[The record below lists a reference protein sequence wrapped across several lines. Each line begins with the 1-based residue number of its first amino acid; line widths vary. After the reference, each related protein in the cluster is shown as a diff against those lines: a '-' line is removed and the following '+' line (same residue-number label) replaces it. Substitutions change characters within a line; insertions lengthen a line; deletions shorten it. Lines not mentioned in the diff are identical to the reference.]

1 MPLLTPPDPAANSY
15 VTNAEATTLL
25 NDFVQTSVIV
35 NFLAASTQD
44 RERAL
49 ITASQRLQYEC
60 FKGVKTEPDQSLA
73 FPRKYLLRPGNQPPY
88 IWDNFCCDNLTLA
101 DLEPYFYPDDI
112 IPLAI
117 KQVIVLL
124 AADYLA
130 NTDLLINSSASGD
143 SNYRVKKEKVDVLEV
158 EYFESNLN
166 QLNQGAFAL
175 PPISGLALNLLAPFL
190 CKDPYEEIKNNTLT
204 FRQVRRS

>member
-1 MPLLTPPDPAANSY
+1 MPILTPPDPAANSY
-15 VTNAEATTLL
+15 VTNAEASVIL
-25 NDFVQTSVIV
+25 NDFVQTPAIV
-35 NFLAASTQD
+35 AFLAASTAD

-60 FKGVKTEPDQSLA
+60 FKGVKTEPDQPLA
-73 FPRKYLLRPGNQPPY
+73 FPRKYILRPGTDYHTIQTNLCY
-88 IWDNFCCDNLTLA
+88 DDLTLI
-101 DLEPYFYPDDI
+101 DLEPYFYSSLVT
-112 IPLAI
+112 PLAI
-117 KQVIVLL
+117 EQVVCLL

-130 NTDLLINSSASGD
+130 NTDLLINSSAGGD
-143 SNYRVKKEKVDVLEV
+143 SNYRVKREKVDVLEV
-158 EYFESNLN
+158 EYFEANLN

-190 CKDPYEEIKNNTLT
+190 YEDPYSLVKGNTLS